1 MYTIDSASSL
11 QSIRILY
18 IPPYYENH
26 LELAFDRLRTDNKNV
41 SYQIYT
47 IDRTFS
53 TSNLNFLLSMCR
65 TVINEEHI
73 QMLVTDSSIGQL
85 VVAKLCQEYPQ
96 ISNGGMNFL
105 NTLHCISRLLIT
117 ELFDIDEC
125 IPTVCLDIADDS
137 KTNLQRIETFL
148 SSNKIDGYIKS
159 LYSYDNESSSFRFS
173 NWSNHKEIINNC
185 IERYK
190 QQFMNS
196 LLPLFRVYVSKQ
208 QYPSVFKPS
217 YLVQPFFDLVTYP
230 HWRMVIAN
238 CCIYDKEI
246 IMWPLVDGYSGWPF
260 LAEKPLAIMPIIIC
274 PSRQIS
280 NEQQNIVY
288 ARFRK
293 HVHHLI
299 KNYHLR
305 HGWIQCSYFISCT
318 NEIRLVSMKPTWS
331 VYLTEGFNSTNE
343 YGNPIMAL
351 VQLAN
356 RQRPQAP
363 VLNGRTAYIHR
374 LWMNIQEK
382 HCINDLIDF
391 KEIKRIQRTT
401 NSLSRYVRLR
411 FQDND
416 MINNDNERQNF
427 IDCGFIQVNGDYYE
441 MGLTNLIEFRY
452 KLLKKSEL
460 FPFVHHSM
468 LSASQ
473 SQFDPITCLPTNE
486 LITQLEKLRQQEH
499 KDLI

>member
-26 LELAFDRLRTDNKNV
+26 LELAFDRLRTDNKNA

-238 CCIYDKEI
+238 C
-246 IMWPLVDGYSGWPF
+246 
-260 LAEKPLAIMPIIIC
+260 
-274 PSRQIS
+274 
-280 NEQQNIVY
+280 
-288 ARFRK
+288 
-293 HVHHLI
+293 
-299 KNYHLR
+299 
-305 HGWIQCSYFISCT
+305 
-318 NEIRLVSMKPTWS
+318 
-331 VYLTEGFNSTNE
+331 
-343 YGNPIMAL
+343 
-351 VQLAN
+351 
-356 RQRPQAP
+356 
-363 VLNGRTAYIHR
+363 
-374 LWMNIQEK
+374 
-382 HCINDLIDF
+382 
-391 KEIKRIQRTT
+391 
-401 NSLSRYVRLR
+401 
-411 FQDND
+411 
-416 MINNDNERQNF
+416 
-427 IDCGFIQVNGDYYE
+427 
-441 MGLTNLIEFRY
+441 
-452 KLLKKSEL
+452 
-460 FPFVHHSM
+460 
-468 LSASQ
+468 
-473 SQFDPITCLPTNE
+473 
-486 LITQLEKLRQQEH
+486 
-499 KDLI
+499 